1 MISVTEEAA
10 QQMKSML
17 ERKSWQ
23 GYGLRFGVRDGGCS
37 GYSYVL
43 EFQPDPT
50 EADVVIEQHGVR
62 VFVSPEHE
70 PHLSGSTIRWK
81 DELMETG
88 FDIDN
93 PNVKR
98 SCGCGTSFDL

>member
-1 MISVTEEAA
+1 MVEVTPEAA
-10 QQMKSML
+10 DQMKLML
-17 ERKSWQ
+17 EKKSWE

-43 EFQPDPT
+43 EFQPEPT
-50 EADVVIEQHGVR
+50 DMDKVIEMHGVK
-62 VFVSPEHE
+62 VFVAPDDA
-70 PHLSGSTIRWK
+70 PHLFGSVIKWK

-98 SCGCGTSFDL
+98 ACGCGTSFDL